1 MSIFSKAK
9 SAVKSIAEGVGGVI
23 STGAKAVGGVVST
36 GAKAVGG
43 LVSGDGGGK
52 TSGSGGGVSSGG
64 GGGRSSASSG
74 GGGGVSVTIIDSGRG
89 TGGISSNT
97 PAGIAVGSASG
108 GGVIRTDGKGGTYVD
123 RTTSPSEAMRETGG
137 GGRASGGMSRVDDT
151 GMPIMSLVS
160 GGVKTDTAKTISQQE
175 AQGKLAHAAVEER
188 FKQSQLQEQLNKQVE
203 DRISRIG
210 NFSSLPS
217 YQQQKII
224 NKEIDKFDRSVNKN
238 YYDYQNLIAKARS
251 TGFNSLSRNDLAKL
265 YGQEF
270 ADYMKDNP
278 GEKFSFD
285 SATGNPVAVNS
296 SYLKQSVKFD
306 DYLKE
311 LGRVSREIPIEKTET
326 VATDKWLAFISKKTG
341 REISGL
347 YKDVSY
353 YVDPTTGK
361 KINNVEEYLRKKNI
375 PVPSQQEIT
384 PIEQR
389 KLLGF
394 GLTFKDTPTGKTTT
408 RDLNTGETTTIYY
421 NKKRQVVGTYYTDIN
436 GEPINTGGVIPVT
449 PEDIISLSL
458 GGRAI
463 TAGKGLLTAAG
474 YAFSEPISQ
483 GLYQIR
489 PEGRLAQFGF
499 DVGTFALS
507 KRVIPTAY
515 AVELGKSA
523 VSKPGETLVSL
534 GEEIT
539 TRPEFLLTP
548 GIGLKIRS
556 LSTSLAG
563 RIGLSRNYVLVQEG
577 VVPDGSTYRYI
588 EPKTPA
594 GNKVKIILQEGSW
607 AASEKM
613 PVLEQI
619 KLAAE
624 GKGQKFYVHVS
635 PELITTSD
643 GKIVVDVDRG
653 LYTSLDNVM
662 EYKYNPSVLKNAGD
676 IDVAKTSVSRIPKL
690 NAQQKKIV
698 DVVIRRGDVVGGS
711 FAQKVLF
718 PGARKF
724 GDIDV
729 ISRDP
734 HNTAIDIARELG
746 PQHRVVKL
754 SQPEGVY
761 RVLNTRTG
769 EHIDIAPTNL
779 YRTNLVGDV
788 PHLVAGGGLKVLSPE
803 VLKEKAIKRVQT
815 EYGRPEKLRKGAIDI
830 SILTGGKIS
839 PKKLLEK
846 TRETNPQAYLYYAG
860 AGLERPMGFLQYLV
874 RRASGEKIKA
884 QFGLTS
890 SDRIGIQVIE
900 GASVELPRWV
910 KESFSNKLSKQALS
924 QIQKYSRKFDRDYKP
939 TTNYPTSDSWITSV
953 TTGGGKKPISIKQ
966 IRIAKA
972 LIQWS
977 RETKKPLVGGPELL
991 PGLSPYGPEK
1001 QLVYPY
1007 KSKFAKQS
1015 STFRERLYKVFGSE
1029 RGSQFTILGGRPAEI
1044 SFFGEAKV
1052 AVKETIKKQ
1061 RIKNDAGIDRVNK
1074 FLIEER
1080 KVKEVSRREPRTQVR
1095 LPRISIT
1102 LFGGRELK
1110 QRAARDRY
1118 SLTFAYDITGERP
1131 SNREIQ
1137 PRISRQQLR
1146 QPQRGG
1152 RAIVRQQMR
1161 PRPTEYRLTPE
1172 IVRPPQV
1179 RPPRVIPPRVRA
1191 PKLKIRERP
1200 TPRRPTFELLPPK
1213 TPPPARRPF
1222 RFALVKYAK
1231 KKEIPKERGYI
1242 LEPTITGV
1250 AYNLTPKRPKRL
1262 SEITGFEILR

>member
-9 SAVKSIAEGVGGVI
+9 SAVKSV
-23 STGAKAVGGVVST
+23 AKSVSSAVST

-43 LVSGDGGGK
+43 AVSTGAKAVSGAVSGGARAVTSGVGSVTKAVTSGFKPSTGGRGSKPDYIINVSPTPAGYSYDTSGNLIETPGTPAMPGINISGGG
-52 TSGSGGGVSSGG
+52 TRGGGVSSGG
-64 GGGRSSASSG
+64 TGGR
-74 GGGGVSVTIIDSGRG
+74 
-89 TGGISSNT
+89 
-97 PAGIAVGSASG
+97 
-108 GGVIRTDGKGGTYVD
+108 
-123 RTTSPSEAMRETGG
+123 
-137 GGRASGGMSRVDDT
+137 GGMSRVDDT
-151 GMPIMSLVS
+151 GTPIQSLVG
-160 GGVKTDTAKTISQQE
+160 GGVKTDTGKTISQQE
-175 AQGKLAHAAVEER
+175 AQGRLAHTAVEER

-203 DRISRIG
+203 ERISRIG
-210 NFSSLPS
+210 NFSNLPS

-224 NKEIDKFDRSVNKN
+224 NQEIDKFDRSVNKG
-238 YYDYQNLIAKARS
+238 YYDYQNLVAKARS
-251 TGFNSLSRNDLAKL
+251 TGFNNLSRQDLAKL

-285 SATGNPVAVNS
+285 PVTGNLVGVSS
-296 SYLKQSVKFD
+296 SYLNRSVKFD

-311 LGRVSREIPIEKTET
+311 LDRVSREMPVEKTEKIT
-326 VATDKWLAFISKKTG
+326 TDKYLATLSKITG
-341 REISGL
+341 RKISGL
-347 YKDVSY
+347 TKDVSY
-353 YVDPTTGK
+353 YIDPTTGK
-361 KINNVEEYLRKKNI
+361 KIDNVEEYLRKKNI
-375 PVPSQQEIT
+375 PVPEPEKVTS
-384 PIEQR
+384 IEQK
-389 KLLGF
+389 KLLSF

-408 RDLNTGETTTIYY
+408 RNSKTGVTTITYY
-421 NKKRQVVGTYYTDIN
+421 NKKGEAVGASYADAK
-436 GEPINTGGVIPVT
+436 GRPIYSGGAMPVT

-463 TAGKGLLTAAG
+463 AAGSGLLTAAG
-474 YAFSEPISQ
+474 YAFSEPISR
-483 GLYQIR
+483 GLGQVR

-499 DVGTFALS
+499 DVGSFALS
-507 KRVIPTAY
+507 RRVIPTAY

-523 VSKPGETLVSL
+523 VSSPGETLVTF

-548 GIGLKIRS
+548 GIGLKLRS
-556 LSTSLAG
+556 TAASVAG
-563 RIGLSRNYVLVQEG
+563 RIGLSRNYVVVKEG
-577 VVPDGSTYRYI
+577 VAPDGSAYRYI

-594 GNKVKIILQEGSW
+594 GDKIKIILQEGSW
-607 AASEKM
+607 AASEKL

-635 PELITTSD
+635 PELIKTSD

-653 LYTSLDNVM
+653 LYTSLENVM
-662 EYKYNPSVLKNAGD
+662 EYKYDPSVLRNAGD
-676 IDVAKTSVSRIPKL
+676 LKIAKTAVSRIPKL
-690 NAQQKKIV
+690 NAQQKKIL
-698 DVVIRRGDVVGGS
+698 DVVIKRGDVVGGS
-711 FAQKVLF
+711 FAQKILF

-729 ISRDP
+729 IARDP
-734 HNTAIDIARELG
+734 HNTAREIAANLG
-746 PQHRVVKL
+746 PQHRVVRL

-761 RVLNTRTG
+761 RVINTRTG
-769 EHIDIAPTNL
+769 EHVIDIAPTNL

-788 PHLVAGGGLKVLSPE
+788 PHIVAGGGLKVLSPE

-839 PKKLLEK
+839 PKKLLK
-846 TRETNPQAYLYYAG
+846 PTKETSPQAYLYYAG
-860 AGLERPMGFLQYLV
+860 AGLERPMGFLQYLI

-884 QFGLTS
+884 QFGLTP
-890 SDRIGIQVIE
+890 SDRTGIHVIE
-900 GASVELPRWV
+900 GAPIELPRWV

-924 QIQKYSRKFDRDYKP
+924 QIQKYSRRFDRDYKP

-953 TTGGGKKPISIKQ
+953 TTGGGKKPISVRQIK
-966 IRIAKA
+966 IAKA

-977 RETKKPLVGGPELL
+977 RETQKPLVGGPELL

-1007 KSKFAKQS
+1007 KSRFAKQS
-1015 STFRERLYKVFGSE
+1015 STFRERLYKVFGAE

-1044 SFFGEAKV
+1044 SFFRKAKV
-1052 AVKETIKKQ
+1052 TRKVIEKSSIE
-1061 RIKNDAGIDRVNK
+1061 RVNK
-1074 FLIEER
+1074 YLTKEIDTAAQR
-1080 KVKEVSRREPRTQVR
+1080 KEVTRGREGARQVR

-1102 LFGGRELK
+1102 LFGGGELK
-1110 QRAARDRY
+1110 QRARVDKY
-1118 SLTFAYDITGERP
+1118 SLTARYDITGERV
-1131 SNREIQ
+1131 RERVVPI
-1137 PRISRQQLR
+1137 RVSR
-1146 QPQRGG
+1146 QPQRGA
-1152 RAIVRQQMR
+1152 RARVRQEVR
-1161 PRPTEYRLTPE
+1161 APELRLTPE
-1172 IVRPPQV
+1172 KVRQPEI
-1179 RPPRVIPPRVRA
+1179 RPPRVRI
-1191 PKLKIRERP
+1191 PKLKLRAP
-1200 TPRRPTFELLPPK
+1200 PSPRRQIFELLPPK

-1242 LEPTITGV
+1242 LKPTIAGV
-1250 AYNLTPKRPKRL
+1250 AYSLTPRRPKRL